1 MTLARRSLLVAAA
14 TAVIGLGGIASPA
27 QAADSPT
34 LVVTELPAQVRLVPG
49 ESIVLALSTNRTTG
63 YTWNTKVSGNKKA
76 IKVYQGAYSAPA
88 SVDGMVGVPGT
99 TRWSIEAK
107 KVGKAKVTVVTTSPG
122 GESSNDG
129 VLTVIVM
136 KEQ

>member
-1 MTLARRSLLVAAA
+1 MNFTRRTILLTSAALMIGAGLAAPA
-14 TAVIGLGGIASPA
+14 A
-27 QAADSPT
+27 QAVDSPT
-34 LVVTELPAQVRLVPG
+34 VVVTELPAQVRLVPG
-49 ESIVLALSTNRTTG
+49 ESIVLSLSTNRTTG

>member
-1 MTLARRSLLVAAA
+1 MNFTRRTILLTSAALMIGA
-14 TAVIGLGGIASPA
+14 GVTAPAA

-34 LVVTELPAQVRLVPG
+34 VVVTELPAQVRLVPG
-49 ESIVLALSTNRTTG
+49 ESIVLSLSTNRTTG

>member
-1 MTLARRSLLVAAA
+1 MNFTRRTVLLASAALMLGA
-14 TAVIGLGGIASPA
+14 GLAAPAA

-34 LVVTELPAQVRLVPG
+34 VVVTELPAQVRLVPG
-49 ESIVLALSTNRTTG
+49 ESIVLSLSTNRTTG

-107 KVGKAKVTVVTTSPG
+107 KVGKAKVTVVATSPG
-122 GESSNDG
+122 GESSSDG
-129 VLTVIVM
+129 TLTVIVM